1 MYCTH
6 RRIFRRFRKCQNPD
20 LFRNFG
26 ERFFSPKIDR
36 ILFSNPGQNTNDL
49 PSAKHSTMSGNA
61 SKVLRKSVKHGIG
74 RLTASAGAT
83 ARQLEAKKPVV
94 TRLTQV
100 AHKAPTRLIPV
111 KKTSVEAA
119 GAAVCALSNYG
130 AGMLQGDSAELS
142 MHVESGAKL
151 GVVTQGAARIYTQR
165 IPGVCKAQ
173 MDVKV
178 EKDGVLVYAPD
189 PCAMFAKSSYSQI
202 QEFNVHPESSIALID
217 WISSGRFK
225 NNERWEFDKL
235 TVRTTLKWW
244 DEPDST
250 ITTSNYDDIP
260 FLQDSIS
267 IDLSSDKR
275 YSNQRENYDPHAVE
289 DFNCFAS
296 LIVYGEQMELVK
308 DECQYL
314 SDTFAAQYT
323 RVRQREEDEK
333 RSMPSV
339 LKGVGDFNL
348 AERVIMGVSKVS
360 LPDKPSDAYVLRCA
374 GKTNEDIYRVFHHC
388 LKPLAPSFG
397 YEFYSDRILA
407 QRSEISTKQPVEEPK
422 QVNGAAKDEKSL
434 PEKGA
439 VDPPVIT
446 PSKDAYS
453 KPLETSSSF
462 WSIVM
467 LADSG
472 LPTGS
477 FAHSAGLEAAAQLG
491 MIRGEEDVRSF
502 VEAAT
507 RSSIQLLAPF
517 LIAGL
522 NIAKD
527 QSHDMDS
534 IEERWERLHRE
545 CQAVMVS
552 NQPACSASL
561 DQGKSLMR
569 VASQWLSGA
578 QESSLSAGIDTSIL
592 KTLKNGSSPHIAPAL
607 GVIGGGL
614 GLDEIQV
621 CRLFAYCMA
630 RDLVSA
636 AVRLSLV
643 GPLASVP
650 LLHNVQESI
659 ENGICDVYDE
669 IQNHPEDPL
678 LVAATSA
685 PVIEAMHPCHEIL
698 QVRLFR
704 S

>member
-1 MYCTH
+1 MSANTT
-6 RRIFRRFRKCQNPD
+6 
-20 LFRNFG
+20 
-26 ERFFSPKIDR
+26 KI
-36 ILFSNPGQNTNDL
+36 
-49 PSAKHSTMSGNA
+49 
-61 SKVLRKSVKHGIG
+61 LRKSVKHGIG
-74 RLTASAGAT
+74 RLTASSDAASRQVT
-83 ARQLEAKKPVV
+83 AKHPAL

-100 AHKAPTRLIPV
+100 AHKAPTKLIPV

-119 GAAVCALSNYG
+119 GAAICALSNYG

-142 MHVESGAKL
+142 IHVEPGAKL
-151 GVVTQGAARIYTQR
+151 GVMTQGAARIYTQK

-173 MDVKV
+173 MDVIV

-189 PCAMFAKSSYSQI
+189 PCAMFASSSYSQI
-202 QEFNVHPESSIALID
+202 QEFNIHPESSVALID

-235 TVRTTLKWW
+235 NVRTTLKWL
-244 DEPDST
+244 DETESIAAKLEKHGSQYTDKDASFK
-250 ITTSNYDDIP
+250 DIP

-267 IDLSSDKR
+267 IDMSSNKK
-275 YSNQRENYDPHAVE
+275 YSNQIAHHDLNAVE
-289 DFNCFAS
+289 DYNCFAS

-314 SDTFAAQYT
+314 SDTFAAKYT
-323 RVRQREEDEK
+323 RIRQREQDEK
-333 RSMPSV
+333 RSKPEFEKEV
-339 LKGVGDFNL
+339 DDFYL
-348 AERVIMGVSKVS
+348 AERVIMGVSKVA
-360 LPDKPSDAYVLRCA
+360 LPGKPSDAYVLRCA

-397 YEFYSDRILA
+397 FEFYKDRIHA
-407 QRSEISTKQPVEEPK
+407 QRSEVLAEHPQVQEKKINGTAINGESSQEQTKMNPSAISLLQ
-422 QVNGAAKDEKSL
+422 NSH
-434 PEKGA
+434 
-439 VDPPVIT
+439 
-446 PSKDAYS
+446 S
-453 KPLETSSSF
+453 KPLDTSSSF
-462 WSIVM
+462 WSVVM

-502 VEAAT
+502 VQAAT

-517 LIAGL
+517 LISGL
-522 NIAKD
+522 RIAKD
-527 QSHDMDS
+527 ENQNVKD
-534 IEERWERLHRE
+534 RWERLHRE
-545 CQAVMVS
+545 CHAVMVT

-561 DQGKSLMR
+561 DQGKSLVR

-578 QESSLSAGIDTSIL
+578 QESSFTNGIDKTFLEHL
-592 KTLKNGSSPHIAPAL
+592 KKGSTPHIAPTL
-607 GVIGGGL
+607 GVVGGML
-614 GLDEIQV
+614 GLDEIEV

-650 LLHNVQESI
+650 MLHNVQESI
-659 ENGICDVYDE
+659 EDAICDVYHE
-669 IQNHPEDPL
+669 IENHPEDPL
-678 LVAATSA
+678 LVSATSA